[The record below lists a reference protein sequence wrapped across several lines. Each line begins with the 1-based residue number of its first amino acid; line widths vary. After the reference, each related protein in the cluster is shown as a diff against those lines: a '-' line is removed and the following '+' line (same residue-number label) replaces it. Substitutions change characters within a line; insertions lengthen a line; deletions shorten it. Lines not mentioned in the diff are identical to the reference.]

1 MMPADAHRY
10 RLHIVGE
17 VTVPV
22 RHCLLA
28 LPGVTR
34 ADLRH
39 VTSHYQALAQCDGYI
54 RRMPGVTRDAFPDT
68 AGAAK
73 MIAEAGLRHASKTT
87 NTHLLVKELG

>member
-1 MMPADAHRY
+1 M
-10 RLHIVGE
+10 GE

-28 LPGVTR
+28 LPGV
-34 ADLRH
+34 AVGDLRH

-54 RRMPGVTRDAFPDT
+54 RRMPGVSRDAFPDT

-73 MIAEAGLRHASKTT
+73 MIAETGLRHADMQ
-87 NTHLLVKELG
+87 

>member
-1 MMPADAHRY
+1 M
-10 RLHIVGE
+10 GE

-34 ADLRH
+34 GDLRH

-54 RRMPGVTRDAFPDT
+54 RRMPGVSREAFPDT

-73 MIAEAGLRHASKTT
+73 MIAETGLRHASKTM
-87 NTHLLVKELG
+87 NNCLLVERLG